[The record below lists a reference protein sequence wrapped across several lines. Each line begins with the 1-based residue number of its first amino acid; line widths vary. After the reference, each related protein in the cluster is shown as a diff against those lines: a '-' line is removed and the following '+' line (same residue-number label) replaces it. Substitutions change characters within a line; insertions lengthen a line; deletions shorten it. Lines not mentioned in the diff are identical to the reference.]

1 MLSAGPSHKDCHAF
15 QLLTL
20 KNCSSSHQIFLNKS
34 VDNITAFQVN
44 PEPSVSKGWL
54 VEWVGRGRVCCWG
67 EGGKLL
73 LFTAGPVPGLPASP
87 GALLTGES
95 SSRAG
100 FQAGDHQIQI
110 TSAPQLSTEA
120 RVPAGFKRGRSFL
133 QEIST

>member
-1 MLSAGPSHKDCHAF
+1 MCA
-15 QLLTL
+15 
-20 KNCSSSHQIFLNKS
+20 
-34 VDNITAFQVN
+34 
-44 PEPSVSKGWL
+44 
-54 VEWVGRGRVCCWG
+54 VGG

-120 RVPAGFKRGRSFL
+120 QVPAGFRAAAAPSFKKSLLSTARARTVVIRRYKTLIYIAGRVIYTL
-133 QEIST
+133 M

>member
-1 MLSAGPSHKDCHAF
+1 M
-15 QLLTL
+15 QL
-20 KNCSSSHQIFLNKS
+20 KPPNVLNKS

-54 VEWVGRGRVCCWG
+54 VEGVGRGVCAVGG

-87 GALLTGES
+87 GALLTGDF

-120 RVPAGFKRGRSFL
+120 QVPAGFRTWPLLPSRNLYLAQPGPVQLSLGGIKP
-133 QEIST
+133 